1 MKSYAR
7 DPLNPQMLVGLREL
21 QEGGIL
27 DFATTSVGRPTKQ
40 RLAKFGLATFD
51 RIKDWDGTM
60 HVSSKGLHAL
70 GRNVGRSS

>member
-21 QEGGIL
+21 QEGGTL

-51 RIKDWDGTM
+51 RLKDWDGPV
-60 HVSSKGLHAL
+60 HVTPKGLRVL
-70 GRNVGRSS
+70 VRNVGRSS